1 MTAGLLVRAL
11 LRKNFTN
18 GSSRWT
24 EGGKLNVRT
33 CERPKVKVNEPG
45 DFLRSVG
52 VFVLQ
57 LKLRVVFNLMD
68 FSKLK

>member
-1 MTAGLLVRAL
+1 MTAGLLVQAVA
-11 LRKNFTN
+11 KKFTN

-24 EGGKLNVRT
+24 EGRKLNVRM

-52 VFVLQ
+52 VLCCS
-57 LKLRVVFNLMD
+57 LN
-68 FSKLK
+68 